1 MSRARIR
8 RGFTLIELLVVI
20 AIIAVLIALL
30 LPAVQAAREAA
41 RRTQCVNNLK
51 QLGLSLFNYE
61 SGNGAFP
68 PSGMAL
74 NLGSTQP
81 LYNDGGYGV
90 LPRLLQYIEGNTI
103 FNTINFMVPYNS
115 STLANTTSF
124 TSVQNSFLCPSAVRS
139 SGGGREGSGSPDADG
154 AATSAAGGY
163 AVSDYSPTSYTDINP
178 QGVSSTTYPATPFRN
193 LTFGANGLL
202 KNSKTAIAEVTDGT
216 SNTIAIA
223 EDAGRDPRYLCP
235 YTDAGYNLNAA
246 AGWTAAYST
255 LSSSSGKPFRAWR
268 WADPGNAIGISGQI
282 NNSFRPMFSTSTFA
296 TSGITSDAGANDEI
310 FSYHSGGAN
319 CLFGDGSV
327 KFVKTTVNIT
337 ILRSLITLNG
347 GEVISS
353 DAY

>member
-1 MSRARIR
+1 MRRARIR

-41 RRTQCVNNLK
+41 RRAQCTNNLK
-51 QLGLSLFNYE
+51 QLGLSLHNYE

-68 PSGMAL
+68 PSGMSL

-81 LYNDGGYGV
+81 FYNDGGYGV
-90 LPRLLQYIEGNTI
+90 LPRLLQYIEGNTVYAS
-103 FNTINFMVPYNS
+103 INFAVPYNS
-115 STLANTTSF
+115 TTLANTTAF
-124 TSVQNSFLCPSAVRS
+124 TTVQNSFLCPSSVRA
-139 SGGGREGSGSPDADG
+139 SGGGREGSASPDADG
-154 AATSAAGGY
+154 AAAGAVGGY

-178 QGVSSTTYPATPFRN
+178 LGVATTTYPATPYRN
-193 LTFGANGLL
+193 LAYGANGLL
-202 KNSKTAIAEVTDGT
+202 KNSKTAIAEIIDGT

-223 EDAGRDPRYLCP
+223 EDAGVDPRYLCP
-235 YTDAGYNLNAA
+235 YTDAGYNTTY
-246 AGWTAAYST
+246 GWTSAYNS
-255 LSSSSGKPFRAWR
+255 LSSSAGKPRRSWR

-282 NNSFRPMFSTSTFA
+282 NNPYRPMFLSTTFN

-310 FSYHSGGAN
+310 YSYHSGGAN

-327 KFVKTTVNIT
+327 KFVKATINVV
-337 ILRSLITLNG
+337 ILRSLVTLNG
-347 GEVISS
+347 GEVVSS